1 MACSSAIEP
10 KSNLPAARVFGI
22 RLQSKL
28 SRITAVKVAII
39 PARGGS
45 KRIPHKNVKL
55 FAGKPIIAYSIMTAR
70 RSGCFDRIIVSTDDE
85 EIAGVAKEWDAEV
98 PFMRP
103 KELSDDHTMTKPVI
117 KHAIDWLQNNWASP
131 KYVCCLYATAPFVQ
145 TRFLREGL
153 AKLEASD
160 KSFAFTV
167 TSFPFPIQR
176 AVRINSRG
184 EIEALWPEHELKRSQ
199 DLEETFHDAGQ
210 FYWGHTEAFL
220 TDVACFSPASLPVK
234 LPRHLVQDI
243 DTPEDWHRA
252 ELMYRA
258 LLESG
263 ELEE

>member
-1 MACSSAIEP
+1 M
-10 KSNLPAARVFGI
+10 
-22 RLQSKL
+22 
-28 SRITAVKVAII
+28 KVAVI

-45 KRIPHKNVKL
+45 KRIPCKNVKL
-55 FAGKPIIAYSIMTAR
+55 FAGKPMIARSIMAAR
-70 RSGCFDRIIVSTDDE
+70 RSGCFDRIIVSTDDDN
-85 EIAGVAKEWDAEV
+85 IAEVAKEWDAEV

-103 KELSDDHTMTKPVI
+103 KELSDDHTPTNPVI
-117 KHAIDWLQNNWASP
+117 KHAINWLRNNGASP
-131 KYVCCLYATAPFVQ
+131 DYVCCLYATAPFIQ
-145 TRFLREGL
+145 SRFLHEGI

-176 AVRINSRG
+176 AIRINSRG
-184 EIEALWPEHELKRSQ
+184 EIEALWPENALARSQ
-199 DLEETFHDAGQ
+199 DLEATFHDAGQ
-210 FYWGHTEAFL
+210 FYWGLTEAFL
-220 TDVACFSPASLPVK
+220 EDVIFFSPASLPVM